1 MVLSIKT
8 ADFFSQ
14 TQKDLPHKKVNAK
27 KREVKISTRNWYQ
40 VNMNINLD
48 VMIEF
53 SGIEAQFE
61 KEFTHFRMDGKAYRI
76 TGIEQIK
83 QGVIRVEGQKA

>member
-1 MVLSIKT
+1 MS
-8 ADFFSQ
+8 FQ
-14 TQKDLPHKKVNAK
+14 
-27 KREVKISTRNWYQ
+27 
-40 VNMNINLD
+40 
-48 VMIEF
+48 IEF

-61 KEFTHFRMDGKAYRI
+61 KAFTHFRMDGKAYRI